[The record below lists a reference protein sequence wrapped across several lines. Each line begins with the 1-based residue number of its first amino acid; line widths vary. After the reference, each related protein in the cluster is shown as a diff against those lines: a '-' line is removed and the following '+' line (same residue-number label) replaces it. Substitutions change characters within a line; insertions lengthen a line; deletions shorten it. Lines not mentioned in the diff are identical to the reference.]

1 MNDKTIYLNNATY
14 ARDHNELEVYR
25 ASYKA
30 SMECVTAISKAI
42 NGNYADNCLN
52 SENALKELK
61 EKFSLDRIAVITAVS
76 IRDKDWDG
84 RFSNENKEWAKSF
97 PFPKDLDDWGRDRN
111 AKFRVTEVHS
121 GLLNIFTNTLRKEL
135 ELVKSAPEK
144 KPSLVEKLNRPLPQ
158 KSDAVKPTKE
168 QEL

>member
-1 MNDKTIYLNNATY
+1 MKDKTIYLNNAAY
-14 ARDHNELEVYR
+14 ARDHNELETYR

-30 SMECVTAISKAI
+30 NMECVAAISKAI
-42 NGNYADNCLN
+42 HGNYENNCLN

-61 EKFSLDRIAVITAVS
+61 EKFSLDRIAVITAVT
-76 IRDKDWDG
+76 IRDQDWDG
-84 RFSNENKEWAKSF
+84 RFSNENKVWAKSF

-111 AKFRVTEVHS
+111 SKFRVTEVHP
-121 GLLNIFTNTLRKEL
+121 GLLNMFANMLRKEL
-135 ELVKSAPEK
+135 ELVKSTPEK

-158 KSDAVKPTKE
+158 KSDAVKPKKE

>member
-1 MNDKTIYLNNATY
+1 MNDKTIYLNNAAY
-14 ARDHNELEVYR
+14 ARDHNELEAHR
-25 ASYKA
+25 ASCKA
-30 SMECVTAISKAI
+30 NMECAAAISRAV

-61 EKFSLDRIAVITAVS
+61 KQFSLDRIAVITAVS

-84 RFSNENKEWAKSF
+84 RFSSENKQWAKTF
-97 PFPKDLDDWGRDRN
+97 PFPIDLDDWGRDRN

-121 GLLNIFTNTLRKEL
+121 GLLNMFASTLRKEL
-135 ELVKSAPEK
+135 DLAKSAPEK
-144 KPSLVEKLNRPLPQ
+144 KPSLVEKLSRPLPQ
-158 KSDAVKPTKE
+158 KSDGVNMKKE